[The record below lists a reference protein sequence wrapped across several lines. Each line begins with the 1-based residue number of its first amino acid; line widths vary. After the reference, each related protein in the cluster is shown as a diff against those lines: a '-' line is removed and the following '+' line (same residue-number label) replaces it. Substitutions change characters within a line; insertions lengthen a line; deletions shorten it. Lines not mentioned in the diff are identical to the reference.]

1 MKKRS
6 GGKVSAPVV
15 LLTARKTSG
24 GNTPKAAVRL
34 GAPRKNKKQRTPF
47 RSGTVPYLF
56 DENGTLWILLVTP
69 AGGGRWIFPK
79 GNLEKHMT
87 SRESAVKEA
96 YEEAGVRGR
105 CADFL
110 LGVQRFA
117 EKQFVEFYPLQ
128 ISGILENW
136 EEAGRR
142 SRLFFS
148 VEDARKELKDPEAA
162 AILDRL
168 LEYLKEQENNG

>member
-6 GGKVSAPVV
+6 GGKVPAPVD
-15 LLTARKTSG
+15 LLTARKNSG
-24 GNTPKAAVRL
+24 NVKKTAVRL
-34 GAPRKNKKQRTPF
+34 GAPRKNKKQNTPF
-47 RSGTVPYLF
+47 RSGTIPYMF
-56 DENGTLWILLVTP
+56 DENGRLWILLVTP

-79 GNLEKHMT
+79 GNLEKNMS

-96 YEEAGVRGR
+96 YEEAGVRGK

-117 EKQFVEFYPLQ
+117 GKQFVEFYPLK
-128 ISGILENW
+128 ICGILEKW

-142 SRLFFS
+142 SRLFFTLP
-148 VEDARKELKDPEAA
+148 DARKELKDPEAA

-168 LEYLKEQENNG
+168 QEYLKEQENNG

>member
-6 GGKVSAPVV
+6 GGKVSAPVD
-15 LLTARKTSG
+15 LLTARKNSG
-24 GNTPKAAVRL
+24 NVKKTAVRL
-34 GAPRKNKKQRTPF
+34 GTPRKNKKQNTPF
-47 RSGTVPYLF
+47 RSGTVPYMF
-56 DENGTLWILLVTP
+56 DENGRLWILLVTP

-79 GNLEKHMT
+79 GNLEKNMS

-96 YEEAGVRGR
+96 YEEAGVCGK

-117 EKQFVEFYPLQ
+117 EKQFVEFYPLK
-128 ISGILENW
+128 ICSILEKW

-142 SRLFFS
+142 SRLFFTLP
-148 VEDARKELKDPEAA
+148 DARKELKDPEAA

-168 LEYLKEQENNG
+168 QEYLKEQENNG